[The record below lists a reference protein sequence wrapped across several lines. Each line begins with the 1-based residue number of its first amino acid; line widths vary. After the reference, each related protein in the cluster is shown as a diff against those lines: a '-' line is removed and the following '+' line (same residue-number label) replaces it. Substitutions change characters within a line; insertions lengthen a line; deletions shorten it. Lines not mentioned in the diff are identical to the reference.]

1 MNKVVAHFVDGRM
14 IKGVTTD
21 FLAAKDMFHLAPA
34 DAAPGARPLDVRVAD
49 LKALFFVK
57 DFGGVSG
64 RRRTQDF
71 EKPPVGR
78 KIKVTFKDGEIL
90 VGTTQAYQAGRPGF
104 FVVPADTGSNN
115 ERCFVVAAAT
125 KEVSLL

>member
-1 MNKVVAHFVDGRM
+1 MNKVVAHFADGR
-14 IKGVTTD
+14 IVKGVTSD
-21 FLAAKDMFHLAPA
+21 FLAAKDAFHLAPA
-34 DAAPGARPLDVRVAD
+34 DAAAGARPLDVRVSE

-64 RRRTQDF
+64 RRRAQDF

-104 FVVPADTGSNN
+104 FVVPADPGNN
-115 ERCFVVAAAT
+115 ERCFVVSAAT